1 MSEEQDVVEEHPESE
16 PEPEAGAEAEAGAGD
31 LPEPEVQAEV
41 QADPR
46 EMAYIIESVVFAAGN
61 PVPVKDLAQIL
72 TLPGEKAP
80 SVGQV
85 REAARL
91 LLDEYAPGRHGI
103 VFLEVAGGYQ
113 FRTARENAAF
123 VRQVFKE
130 KPARLGRATLET
142 LAIVAYRQP
151 ATKAE
156 IEAVRG
162 VDADGALNILL
173 ARRLIRIAGR
183 KEAIGRPLLYATTP
197 EFLEAFGLKDL
208 RDLPAL
214 DEIAPPVLEE
224 DPDAR
229 EAEDDEEIGTAD
241 DGGPDA
247 DAATAVV
254 GDAEGGEEEA
264 QLADERR
271 AVGAFDDEPYDG
283 RPQDGRSQEDGEALG
298 HAAQGAGE
306 GGLQPVRTQP
316 PASDESDESDD
327 SDEEDEYDG
336 EDGEDES
343 DDSDDSNESGDSVDA
358 DDEGDG
364 EGEEDD
370 SDDDESDDPDDG
382 RD

>member
-1 MSEEQDVVEEHPESE
+1 
-16 PEPEAGAEAEAGAGD
+16 
-31 LPEPEVQAEV
+31 
-41 QADPR
+41 
-46 EMAYIIESVVFAAGN
+46 MAYIIESIVFAAGN

-80 SVGQV
+80 SASQV

-173 ARRLIRIAGR
+173 AKRLIRIAGR

-247 DAATAVV
+247 DAAPAVV

-271 AVGAFDDEPYDG
+271 AAAAFDDESFDRKPQHGEPHDDE
-283 RPQDGRSQEDGEALG
+283 PQDGKPQDDRSQEDGEALG
-298 HAAQGAGE
+298 HTAQGAGE
-306 GGLQPVRTQP
+306 GGIQPLRTQP
-316 PASDESDESDD
+316 YSSDGSDPSDGSDGSDESDESDD
-327 SDEEDEYDG
+327 
-336 EDGEDES
+336 
-343 DDSDDSNESGDSVDA
+343 ESGDDLDE

-364 EGEEDD
+364 EGEEDA
-370 SDDDESDDPDDG
+370 DDAQDTDDADDPDDE
-382 RD
+382 RE